1 MDVES
6 KYIMVQ
12 NRGITRA
19 VVEEVPSET
28 GRNWTTQLGGRG
40 RSSVLQMM
48 TSYVSW
54 YYERAVRSGGDGSK
68 RMGTGPRYRR
78 LCLTTTR
85 TNTSATK
92 QRKYR

>member
-28 GRNWTTQLGGRG
+28 GRNWTRQQGGRG
-40 RSSVLQMM
+40 RSSVCIADDDQLREL
-48 TSYVSW
+48 V
-54 YYERAVRSGGDGSK
+54 
-68 RMGTGPRYRR
+68 
-78 LCLTTTR
+78 L
-85 TNTSATK
+85 
-92 QRKYR
+92 